1 MATRSKRLRKKLR
14 LGEFQ
19 ELGFQ
24 LHAKTVTDIDEE
36 KLWDLFIGQAI
47 EANGLLFGGGVGREI
62 NGFVT
67 VGGRG
72 STSEEHRQTLAA
84 WLEMQPEILEF
95 EVGPLVDAW
104 YEA

>member
-24 LHAKTVTDIDEE
+24 LHAKIKVGVDEE
-36 KLWDLFIGQAI
+36 KLWDLFIGEAI
-47 EANGLLFGGGVGREI
+47 EANGLLFGGGFGREI

-67 VGGRG
+67 ASGRG
-72 STSEEHRQTLAA
+72 SASEEHREALVS
-84 WLEMQPEILEF
+84 WMEVRPEITEYK
-95 EVGPLVDAW
+95 VGGLVDAW